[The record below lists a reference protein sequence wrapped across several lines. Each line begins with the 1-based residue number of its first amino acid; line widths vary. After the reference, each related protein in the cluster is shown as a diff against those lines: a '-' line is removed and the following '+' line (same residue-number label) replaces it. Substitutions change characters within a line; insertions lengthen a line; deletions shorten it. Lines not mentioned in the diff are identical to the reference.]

1 MALHRQRET
10 RGLGRQ
16 WADSESGLSQRPRHD
31 RMQPYFRIAA
41 LALLS
46 APGLQAQNIAGN
58 WHAYVRNPAG
68 GAVSFTLHLSR
79 TRGHWQGDLVNGND
93 RTASTAAYYHQ
104 GRLLLSFRDWDGVL
118 EARFADGALKGSF
131 IRRYRKRTLIREFEA
146 TQQTRSPL
154 PQPSVNVSGE
164 WVLTSQEEGKTIYY
178 RALLRQSGS
187 RLEGTLVPVSGDW
200 GAMTGTV
207 SQNRISLSRF
217 DGIRALLLEAN
228 ISPDGK
234 LNGALNTSYP
244 VQGLRHSE
252 STVEAPDAL
261 NYTRFRTP
269 RQPFRF
275 SFPDLAGN
283 IVSHTDPRFRGK
295 VLLVTITGSWCPNCH
310 EEAPLLREFYE
321 RYRAR
326 GLEIVAL
333 GFEYTGEVER
343 DLRQLRRFAE
353 KHKIAYP
360 VLLAGATE
368 EAEEKLPQL
377 ENFGAYPTTLF
388 IGRDQRVRAIHAGFD
403 GPSTGILHKRLR
415 EEMTSLIE
423 KLLAE

>member
-1 MALHRQRET
+1 MHPHSRIVAIALVC
-10 RGLGRQ
+10 
-16 WADSESGLSQRPRHD
+16 A
-31 RMQPYFRIAA
+31 
-41 LALLS
+41 S
-46 APGLQAQNIAGN
+46 ALQAQNIAGI
-58 WHAYVRNPAG
+58 WHAFVRNPVG
-68 GAVSFTLHLSR
+68 GEVPFTLHLSR
-79 TRGHWQGDLVNGND
+79 SRGQWQGDLVNGD
-93 RTASTAAYYHQ
+93 DHTASTAAYFHE

-118 EARFADGALKGSF
+118 EARLAHGALKGSF

-146 TQQTRSPL
+146 TQETPPPL
-154 PQPSVNVSGE
+154 PKPSVNVSGE

-178 RALLRQSGS
+178 RALLRQRGPK
-187 RLEGTLVPVSGDW
+187 LEGTLVPVSGDW
-200 GAMTGTV
+200 GAMTGVV
-207 SQNRISLSRF
+207 SQNKITLSRF

-228 ISPDGK
+228 IAPDGK
-234 LNGALNTSYP
+234 LNGTLNSSYP

-269 RQPFRF
+269 RQLFRF
-275 SFPDLAGN
+275 SFPDLSGN
-283 IVSHTDPRFRGK
+283 LVSHTDPRFLGK
-295 VLLVTITGSWCPNCH
+295 VLLITITGSWCPNCH

-353 KHKIAYP
+353 RHKIAYP

-415 EEMTSLIE
+415 DEMTSLIE

>member
-1 MALHRQRET
+1 MH
-10 RGLGRQ
+10 
-16 WADSESGLSQRPRHD
+16 
-31 RMQPYFRIAA
+31 PYARIAA
-41 LALLS
+41 IALLCAS
-46 APGLQAQNIAGN
+46 PLQAQNIAGN
-58 WHAYVRNPAG
+58 WNALVRNPAG
-68 GAVSFTLHLSR
+68 GAVPFTLFLSR
-79 TRGHWQGDLVNGND
+79 SHGQWHGDLVNGND
-93 RTASTAAYYHQ
+93 HTASTAAYFDH

-118 EARFADGALKGSF
+118 EARLVDGALKGSF
-131 IRRYRKRTLIREFEA
+131 IRRYRKRTLIREFAA
-146 TQQTRSPL
+146 TKQPPAPSP
-154 PQPSVNVSGE
+154 PPAINVSGE
-164 WVLTSQEEGKTIYY
+164 WMLTSQEEGKTIYY
-178 RALLRQSGS
+178 RALLKQNGA
-187 RLEGTLVPVSGDW
+187 RLDGTLVPVSGDW

-207 SQNRISLSRF
+207 SQNKITLSRF
-217 DGIRALLLEAN
+217 DGIRALLLEAS
-228 ISPDGK
+228 IAPDGK
-234 LNGALNTSYP
+234 LGGTLNSAYP

-252 STVEAPDAL
+252 SNFDAPDSL
-261 NYTRFRTP
+261 SYTRFRTP

-275 SFPDLAGN
+275 SFPDLDGN
-283 IVSHTDPRFRGK
+283 LVSHTDPRFRGK

-353 KHKIAYP
+353 KHKLTYP

-368 EAEEKLPQL
+368 EAEQKLPQL
-377 ENFGAYPTTLF
+377 DNFGAYPTTLF

-403 GPSTGILHKRLR
+403 GPSTGVLHKRLR